1 MSPTPRDH
9 IYRVVHT
16 TDSIRLTVAEVQ
28 REANEELSEFTVR
41 HALNGLVEV
50 DVLAHK
56 DGSPYW
62 YVK

>member
-1 MSPTPRDH
+1 MNPTPRDH

-28 REANEELSEFTVR
+28 REANKELSEFTVR
-41 HALNGLVEV
+41 HTLNGLAEV
-50 DVLAHK
+50 GVLSHK
-56 DGSPYW
+56 DRSPYW